1 MSSRFIKRKEVIT
14 RHPRRFLSGRSA
26 VGMICVPIDADLPF
40 FLKSLSAHEFLQDII
55 SYDITG
61 FSEDTHWYPLDLFN
75 FFGNKCKKSYIPTD
89 NRGEQVLF
97 TQDTTRAKAPHH
109 YINETKIL
117 AKHEA
122 LALKSMND
130 YLKRHCQKK
139 MSPQKLK
146 QDELTRSWDGI
157 HNTIMRNYG
166 QFKDDKDKKAF
177 VGMLGN
183 MLINS
188 YANAKD
194 QIKMKK
200 KKKGKSTSFDL
211 PQKPE
216 FSKNVRIA
224 QKHVDFITKAIPNKI
239 FIGKGNSFFDK
250 QKVVADTKKIEAAK
264 MKEEEEKKKL
274 LTQVS
279 SSTDDDDDD
288 EDDEDD
294 EDQFELPR
302 DSKKRQKPRND
313 SDDDSS
319 NDDNNTSKKPKT
331 S

>member
-1 MSSRFIKRKEVIT
+1 MSQISQKTFRK
-14 RHPRRFLSGRSA
+14 
-26 VGMICVPIDADLPF
+26 
-40 FLKSLSAHEFLQDII
+40 
-55 SYDITG
+55 
-61 FSEDTHWYPLDLFN
+61 
-75 FFGNKCKKSYIPTD
+75 FGLTKK
-89 NRGEQVLF
+89 
-97 TQDTTRAKAPHH
+97 
-109 YINETKIL
+109 
-117 AKHEA
+117 
-122 LALKSMND
+122 
-130 YLKRHCQKK
+130 
-139 MSPQKLK
+139 
-146 QDELTRSWDGI
+146 WDGI
-157 HNTIMRNYG
+157 HNNIMRNYD

-224 QKHVDFITKAIPNKI
+224 QKHVDFITKAIQYQI

-250 QKVVADTKKIEAAK
+250 QKVVADTKKREAAK

-279 SSTDDDDDD
+279 SSTDDDED
-288 EDDEDD
+288 E

-302 DSKKRQKPRND
+302 DSKKRQKPRD
-313 SDDDSS
+313 DLDDDSS
-319 NDDNNTSKKPKT
+319 NNDNNTSKKSKN